1 MQTTATC
8 QIGKKKKEKGK
19 ILIDEIQVK
28 KIRIFVMAGVREWT
42 GNKKSRK
49 HFKK

>member
-8 QIGKKKKEKGK
+8 QIGKKKEKGK
-19 ILIDEIQVK
+19 ILRDEIQVK
-28 KIRIFVMAGVREWT
+28 KIRIFDMAGVREWT